1 MRCRSR
7 SHALILLY
15 VAVAAL
21 YAVAAWLRRPS
32 AEPPVEPTASI
43 ALVALALVVH
53 AVTIVRAVVTAE
65 GLDLSFPQALSLVA
79 WLTVVVALASGL
91 LAKLPAVGN
100 VILPVAALCA
110 LVPLTSSTPHRF
122 PYAGDTWA
130 AVHIGVAL
138 IGYALFTVAALQA
151 LLLTGLEKR
160 LHSGVSRPETD
171 GNVPLLSLER
181 FLFRLVAA
189 GFVLLT
195 LGIASGL
202 VFSEEV
208 FGKPVTF
215 THKNVFSV
223 LGWLT
228 FGVLL
233 FGRWRYGWRGRP
245 ALYWILAGTAL
256 LVLGYLGSKFVSQV
270 LLGR

>member
-1 MRCRSR
+1 M
-7 SHALILLY
+7 ILLY

-21 YAVAAWLRRPS
+21 YAVAAWLRRPG
-32 AEPPVEPTASI
+32 AAQRPRAGI
-43 ALVALALVVH
+43 AAALIALALVLH
-53 AVTIVRAVVTAE
+53 AVSVVRAVLTPE
-65 GLDLSFPQALSLVA
+65 GLDLSFTHALSLVA
-79 WLTVVVALASGL
+79 WLTVLVSGLSGL
-91 LAKLPAVGN
+91 LGKLPAVGN

-110 LVPLTSSTPHRF
+110 LAPLAGGAPHRF
-122 PYAGDTWA
+122 AYAGETWA

-138 IGYALFTVAALQA
+138 VGYALFTVAALQA

-160 LHSGVSRPETD
+160 LHGGITRPESD
-171 GNVPLLSLER
+171 GTVPLLSLER
-181 FLFRLVAA
+181 FLFQLVAA

-195 LGIASGL
+195 LTIASGL

-215 THKNVFSV
+215 THKNLFSV
-223 LGWLT
+223 LGWAT
-228 FGVLL
+228 FGILL

-245 ALYWILAGTAL
+245 ALYWILAGTGL

>member
-1 MRCRSR
+1 
-7 SHALILLY
+7 
-15 VAVAAL
+15 
-21 YAVAAWLRRPS
+21 
-32 AEPPVEPTASI
+32 
-43 ALVALALVVH
+43 VALALIVH
-53 AVTIVRAVVTAE
+53 AVTIVRSVVTPE
-65 GLDLSFPQALSLVA
+65 GLDLSFPQALSVVA
-79 WLTVVVALASGL
+79 WLTVLVAVVSGL
-91 LAKLPAVGN
+91 LGKLPAVGN

-110 LVPLTSSTPHRF
+110 LLPLASGTPHRF
-122 PYAGDTWA
+122 AYGGETSA

-160 LHSGVSRPETD
+160 LHSGVTRPETD
-171 GNVPLLSLER
+171 GDVPLLSLER
-181 FLFRLVAA
+181 FLFRLVGA

-195 LGIASGL
+195 LTIASGL

-208 FGKPVTF
+208 FGRPVTF

>member
-1 MRCRSR
+1 
-7 SHALILLY
+7 
-15 VAVAAL
+15 VA
-21 YAVAAWLRRPS
+21 
-32 AEPPVEPTASI
+32 T
-43 ALVALALVVH
+43 LA
-53 AVTIVRAVVTAE
+53 
-65 GLDLSFPQALSLVA
+65 
-79 WLTVVVALASGL
+79 GL

-110 LVPLTSSTPHRF
+110 LLPLAGGAPHRF
-122 PYAGDTWA
+122 AYAGETWA
-130 AVHIGVAL
+130 AIHIGVAL
-138 IGYALFTVAALQA
+138 VGYALFTVAALQA
-151 LLLTGLEKR
+151 LLLAGLEKR
-160 LHSGVSRPETD
+160 LHGGITRPESD
-171 GNVPLLSLER
+171 GTVPLLTLER
-181 FLFRLVAA
+181 FLFQLVGA

-195 LGIASGL
+195 LTIASGL

-208 FGKPVTF
+208 FGQPVTL

-223 LGWLT
+223 LGWVT

-245 ALYWILAGTAL
+245 ALYWILAGTVL